1 MMRKTFDP
9 DASAIYVYVDE
20 SADVTHSVNIC
31 DSVNIDFASD
41 NQPVGIEVLD
51 VDRTGVPLD
60 MAQIHHALAKHSF
73 PAGAAELISHPCA
86 PVANL

>member
-1 MMRKTFDP
+1 MRKTFDRN
-9 DASAIYVYVDE
+9 ASAIYVYVDE
-20 SADVTHSVNIC
+20 SADVTRSVSIC
-31 DSVNIDFASD
+31 DSISIDFAGN

-51 VDRTGVPLD
+51 VDETGVPID

-73 PAGAAELISHPCA
+73 PAGAAELISQPCA